1 MMPRPTALLTAL
13 AVVTIAIAPNR
24 AAGADDPVA
33 YAAAV
38 RSAAAQAG
46 LSGDDLSPALRLEG
60 SFALEHPL
68 RRRPGA
74 SGPGALTSI
83 ASREPAVRVHWPA
96 GLSGLRDADLDGV
109 PDRAA
114 GALRTALRTLNF
126 CRTVGLGVP
135 ADDADRELDLYLAP
149 LDGDARG
156 FAVIEPGPPGER
168 GAPGFAVL
176 DASARQDEQGF
187 RGMVGRAVARLVLAG
202 RDASAPSWWSEPSAL
217 WVQAQVTGPDL
228 EIQRDLQARWN
239 HPERGLFVD
248 DPLLARGNAGL
259 LWSLEDEALETRAL
273 VATWNALAA
282 RGDGEAAVGAV
293 DRALAATT
301 GLDLVAAFRRAGA
314 WQLVEGPAPSRWAL
328 TIQSLPMLESEAA
341 LPVAAYGAAAVL
353 LLPDSHEPE
362 GTRASFAWGEEGWS
376 ASLLARRRGGGWD
389 VVPLSP
395 ASGGRLSFL
404 VPWADYDRA
413 VLFLVRAVTGVP
425 PGTIRAQAAGLG
437 PASVVGLSSFGV
449 RASSDDL
456 AEISWSSAWEG
467 SLFGWIVERAARPE
481 GPWSAVHAVPVPAV
495 GLEREG
501 TGYTI
506 QDALPGDGGTLYYRV
521 VALTDLGLRI
531 SGPAVAL
538 RDR

>member
-1 MMPRPTALLTAL
+1 MTPRPAALLTAL
-13 AVVTIAIAPNR
+13 VVVTTALPPSR
-24 AAGADDPVA
+24 AAAADDFVQ
-33 YAAAV
+33 YGAAV
-38 RSAAAQAG
+38 RVAAAQAG
-46 LSGDDLSPALRLEG
+46 LSGDDLSPALRPDGPLG
-60 SFALEHPL
+60 PDHPL
-68 RRRPGA
+68 RRRPAGA
-74 SGPGALTSI
+74 EPGTLTSI
-83 ASREPAVRVHWPA
+83 AAREPAVRVHWPA
-96 GLSGLRDADLDGV
+96 GLAGLRDADLDGV

-114 GALRTALRTLNF
+114 AALRTALKTLAF
-126 CRTVGLGVP
+126 CRTVGLGLP

-149 LDGDARG
+149 LDGEARG
-156 FAVIEPGPPGER
+156 FAVIEPAAPGER

-176 DASARQDEQGF
+176 DASGRQDEQAF

-202 RDASAPSWWSEPSAL
+202 RDATAPAWWVEPGAL
-217 WVQAQVTGPDL
+217 WIQAQVTGPDL

-239 HPERGLFVD
+239 HPERGLFID

-259 LWSLEDEALETRAL
+259 LWCLEDEALETRAL
-273 VATWNALAA
+273 AATWSALAA
-282 RGDGEAAVGAV
+282 RGERDAPAAVV
-293 DRALAATT
+293 DRAFAAAT
-301 GLDLVAAFRRAGA
+301 GLDLAAAFRRAGA

-341 LPVAAYGAAAVL
+341 LPVAASGAAAVL
-353 LLPDSHEPE
+353 LLPDAHEPE
-362 GTRASFAWGEEGWS
+362 GTRASIAWGEEGWN

-395 ASGGRLSFL
+395 ASGGRISFL

-413 VLFLVRAVTGVP
+413 VLFLVRAAAGGP
-425 PGTIRAQAAGLG
+425 SGTIRAQAAGIG

-449 RASSDDL
+449 RASSNDL
-456 AEISWSSAWEG
+456 AEISWASAWEG

-481 GPWSAVHAVPVPAV
+481 GPWAAVHAVPVPAV

-506 QDALPGDGGTLYYRV
+506 QDALPGEVGTLYYRV

-531 SGPAVAL
+531 SGPALAL
-538 RDR
+538 RDH